1 MVILYGISYRKK
13 LVLNVR
19 STTSFHKKFCVFI
32 GWHSLRRLKFQQLT
46 SFRKKKL
53 YSAVIIPLVKNYFI
67 NDTLFLFK
75 LKTRLLY
82 KNF

>member
-1 MVILYGISYRKK
+1 MVILYGISFRKK

-46 SFRKKKL
+46 SLRKEEF
-53 YSAVIIPLVKNYFI
+53 YSAIITPPAKNYFV
-67 NDTLFLFK
+67 NETPFLFK
-75 LKTRLLY
+75 LKIRLLH

>member
-1 MVILYGISYRKK
+1 MVILYGISFRKK
-13 LVLNVR
+13 LVLNVP

-46 SFRKKKL
+46 SFSKEKF
-53 YSAVIIPLVKNYFI
+53 YSAIITPLANNYFI

-75 LKTRLLY
+75 LKIRLLH

>member
-1 MVILYGISYRKK
+1 MVILHGISFRKK
-13 LVLNVR
+13 LVLNVQ

-46 SFRKKKL
+46 SFREEEL
-53 YSAVIIPLVKNYFI
+53 YSAIITPLAKNYLI
-67 NDTLFLFK
+67 NDTLFPFK
-75 LKTRLLY
+75 LKIRLLN